1 MIHSPIQSIISEI
14 FGIKSIIAILVI
26 SCLLI
31 SGVSFS
37 KDTPPKTIKSDF
49 GQDSQDKIVM
59 RVLANPIASV
69 SAFNLIVQSVI
80 TDNPFACVGYTVDGE
95 NHDPVEKIKEDYTA
109 QIFYKD
115 NNGNIVGTTEII
127 YNSSAEYESGV
138 ATIPANTQLTIPQG
152 GIAIHDS
159 NHDTYSATLKCH
171 DANGE
176 NYYVVFTR
184 DYVMLAAYSDD
195 SIRTGFETWA
205 NTVTSLTPV
214 KETSKETISNV
225 WEVSPLSGPY
235 FKF

>member
-1 MIHSPIQSIISEI
+1 MKILAV
-14 FGIKSIIAILVI
+14 FAFLVI

-31 SGVSFS
+31 SGCVSFS
-37 KDTPPKTIKSDF
+37 KDTPKKTIKSDF
-49 GQDSQDKIVM
+49 GQDSQNKIVM

-95 NHDPVEKIKEDYTA
+95 NHDPVEKTNEAYTV

-115 NNGNIVGTTEII
+115 NNRNIVGTTEII

-138 ATIPANTQLTIPQG
+138 ATIPEKTPLATAQG
-152 GIAIHDS
+152 GVAIHDS
-159 NHDTYSATLKCH
+159 KFDLYCATLRCH

-184 DYVMLAAYSDD
+184 DYVMLAYYSDD
-195 SIRTGFETWA
+195 SIRIQFETWA
-205 NTVTSLTPV
+205 DSVASLRPV
-214 KETSKETISNV
+214 KETTKQKMRDI
-225 WEVSPLSGPY
+225 WEVSPLLEPY
-235 FKF
+235 FLSNKYDRT

>member
-1 MIHSPIQSIISEI
+1 MKILAV
-14 FGIKSIIAILVI
+14 FAFLVI
-26 SCLLI
+26 FCLLI
-31 SGVSFS
+31 SGCVSFS
-37 KDTPPKTIKSDF
+37 KDTRPKTIKSDF

-80 TDNPFACVGYTVDGE
+80 TDNPFACVGYTVNGE
-95 NHDPVEKIKEDYTA
+95 KHDPVEKTNEAYTA

-115 NNGNIVGTTEII
+115 NDGNSVGTTEII

-138 ATIPANTQLTIPQG
+138 ATIPANTQLTTTQS
-152 GIAIHDS
+152 GIATYDS
-159 NHDTYSATLKCH
+159 KFDLYSATLKCH

-214 KETSKETISNV
+214 RETSKETISNV

-235 FKF
+235 FNFKTH

>member
-1 MIHSPIQSIISEI
+1 MKILAV
-14 FGIKSIIAILVI
+14 FAFLVI

-31 SGVSFS
+31 SGCVSFS
-37 KDTPPKTIKSDF
+37 KDTPQKTIKSDF

-80 TDNPFACVGYTVDGE
+80 TDNPFACVGYTVNGE
-95 NHDPVEKIKEDYTA
+95 KHDPVEKTNEAYTA

-115 NNGNIVGTTEII
+115 NNGNIVSTVEII

-138 ATIPANTQLTIPQG
+138 ATIPANTQLTTPQS
-152 GIAIHDS
+152 GIATYDS
-159 NHDTYSATLKCH
+159 KFDLYSATLKCH

>member
-1 MIHSPIQSIISEI
+1 MKILAV
-14 FGIKSIIAILVI
+14 FAFLVI
-26 SCLLI
+26 SFLLI
-31 SGVSFS
+31 SGCVSFS
-37 KDTPPKTIKSDF
+37 KDTPQKTIKSDF

-80 TDNPFACVGYTVDGE
+80 TDNPFACVGYTVNGE
-95 NHDPVEKIKEDYTA
+95 NHDPVEKTNEAYTA

-115 NNGNIVGTTEII
+115 NNGNIVSTTEII

-138 ATIPANTQLTIPQG
+138 AKIPENTQLSNAQG
-152 GIAIHDS
+152 GITIHDS
-159 NHDTYSATLKCH
+159 KFDIYTATLKCH
-171 DANGE
+171 DVNGE

-214 KETSKETISNV
+214 KETSKETIRNV
-225 WEVSPLSGPY
+225 WEVSPLSGPH

>member
-1 MIHSPIQSIISEI
+1 MKVLPIFAFLMI
-14 FGIKSIIAILVI
+14 
-26 SCLLI
+26 CLLLV
-31 SGVSFS
+31 SGCVSFS
-37 KDTPPKTIKSDF
+37 KVTPSKTTQSNY

-80 TDNPFACVGYTVDGE
+80 TDNPFASVGYTVNGE
-95 NHDPVEKIKEDYTA
+95 KHDPVEKTNEAYTA

-115 NNGNIVGTTEII
+115 NDGNIVGTTEII
-127 YNSSAEYESGV
+127 YNSSAEYELGV
-138 ATIPANTQLTIPQG
+138 ATIPANTQLTTTQS
-152 GIAIHDS
+152 GIATYDS
-159 NHDTYSATLKCH
+159 KFDLYSATLKCH

-214 KETSKETISNV
+214 KKTPKQRISDI
-225 WEVSPLSGPY
+225 WEVSPMSGSY

>member
-1 MIHSPIQSIISEI
+1 MKILAVFAFLMIS
-14 FGIKSIIAILVI
+14 F
-26 SCLLI
+26 LLI
-31 SGVSFS
+31 SGCVSFS

-69 SAFNLIVQSVI
+69 SAFNLLVQSVI
-80 TDNPFACVGYTVDGE
+80 TDNPFACVGYTVNGE
-95 NHDPVEKIKEDYTA
+95 NHDPVEKTNEAYTA

-115 NNGNIVGTTEII
+115 NNGNIVSTTEVT
-127 YNSSAEYESGV
+127 YNSSTNYESGV
-138 ATIPANTQLTIPQG
+138 ATIPANTQLATAQG
-152 GIAIHDS
+152 GVAIHDS
-159 NHDTYSATLKCH
+159 KFDLYSAILKCH
-171 DANGE
+171 DANDE
-176 NYYVVFTR
+176 IYYVVFTR

>member
-1 MIHSPIQSIISEI
+1 MKILAV
-14 FGIKSIIAILVI
+14 FAFLVI

-31 SGVSFS
+31 SGCVSFS
-37 KDTPPKTIKSDF
+37 KDTPQKTIKSEF
-49 GQDSQDKIVM
+49 GQDSQGKIVM

-80 TDNPFACVGYTVDGE
+80 TDNPFACVGYTVNGE
-95 NHDPVEKIKEDYTA
+95 KHDPVEKTNEAYTA

-115 NNGNIVGTTEII
+115 NNGNIVSSVEII
-127 YNSSAEYESGV
+127 YNSSSEYESGV
-138 ATIPANTQLTIPQG
+138 ATIPANTQLTTTQS
-152 GIAIHDS
+152 GIATYDS
-159 NHDTYSATLKCH
+159 KFDLYSATLKCH

-184 DYVMLAAYSDD
+184 DYVMLADFKND

-205 NTVTSLTPV
+205 DTVTSLTSV
-214 KETSKETISNV
+214 KETPKQRISGI

>member
-1 MIHSPIQSIISEI
+1 MKILAV
-14 FGIKSIIAILVI
+14 FAFLVI
-26 SCLLI
+26 SCLLF
-31 SGVSFS
+31 SGCVSFS
-37 KDTPPKTIKSDF
+37 KDSPQKTIKSDF

-69 SAFNLIVQSVI
+69 PAFNLIVQSVI
-80 TDNPFACVGYTVDGE
+80 TDNPFACVGYTVNGE
-95 NHDPVEKIKEDYTA
+95 KHDPVEKTNEAYTA

-115 NNGNIVGTTEII
+115 NNGNIVGTVEII

-138 ATIPANTQLTIPQG
+138 ATIPANTQLTTTQS
-152 GIAIHDS
+152 GIATYDS
-159 NHDTYSATLKCH
+159 KFDLYSATLKCH

-195 SIRTGFETWA
+195 SIRTVFETWA

-214 KETSKETISNV
+214 KDTPKQRINDI
-225 WEVSPLSGPY
+225 WEVSPMSGSY